1 MRQYGYVLE
10 NFRSNPQLV
19 NDAIFTMMHHIS
31 GDLLAPESLFVPQI
45 LATFSDM
52 WEEQGTEICEV
63 WTDLIE
69 YVIQKFITTMGTRPH
84 DCASN
89 LLECIQDS
97 KISEAVDENG
107 FTKSQ
112 LESLNYYYS
121 QCEDADD
128 TVGAIIEKFKRS
140 CNLTKTRLSVI
151 QALLSQGIITFAQYM
166 SLMYMKSVVS

>member
-1 MRQYGYVLE
+1 M
-10 NFRSNPQLV
+10 N
-19 NDAIFTMMHHIS
+19 IFFL
-31 GDLLAPESLFVPQI
+31 GDLGAPEALFVPQI
-45 LATFSDM
+45 LATFSEM
-52 WEEQGTEICEV
+52 WEQGEMEICDV

-112 LESLNYYYS
+112 LESLHSYYAQVAPLKQSLLLWCFMSCFY
-121 QCEDADD
+121 
-128 TVGAIIEKFKRS
+128 IENNSFHWKATPIS
-140 CNLTKTRLSVI
+140 
-151 QALLSQGIITFAQYM
+151 
-166 SLMYMKSVVS
+166 SLPPAT